1 MGNILFKSN
10 NQSSKHLD
18 VKIIYHDPCNDG
30 FGSALA
36 AKMFFEKQLNVSVT
50 YCPAKH
56 GDLPPNVKGMR
67 VYILDYCY
75 KKPIL
80 EKLIKEA
87 DKVIVIDHHKTAE
100 AELADMKETPKFQ
113 KVFDM
118 NHSGAVLTYQYF
130 FPDRPVPL
138 LLRYIEDR
146 DIWLKKMPQ
155 TDEVAAALFDLPKKF
170 SNWKVFL
177 IDRNVSKLIETGKA
191 ILAHKNLEV
200 ENMNKHSYLEEWSII
215 IENQRITF
223 KVAVCNTPLYQSDLG
238 NSLVTNKFAE
248 EADFAA
254 LWYFD
259 GSINKTKFSLRS
271 TDEKQDISIIAKL
284 FGGGGH
290 RNASGCT
297 VDGLVPKLETKFSLL
312 EYTD

>member
-1 MGNILFKSN
+1 MGNILTKSN
-10 NQSSKHLD
+10 HNTTTSEKSNF
-18 VKIIYHDPCNDG
+18 VIYHDPCNDG
-30 FGSALA
+30 FGSRVA
-36 AKMFFEKQLNVSVT
+36 AELYFGKSAI
-50 YCPAKH
+50 YWPAKH
-56 GDLPPNVKGMR
+56 YQDPPDVTGMN

-80 EKLIKEA
+80 EKLIQKSK
-87 DKVIVIDHHKTAE
+87 KVVVIDHHITAKD
-100 AELADMKETPKFQ
+100 ELAGMKENKKFK

-118 NHSGAVLTYQYF
+118 NHSGAVLTFQYF
-130 FPDRPVPL
+130 FPGRKVPL
-138 LLRYIEDR
+138 LLRHIEDR
-146 DIWLKKMPQ
+146 DIWLKKMDD
-155 TDEVAAALFDLPKKF
+155 TDKVSAALFDLPKEF
-170 SNWKVFL
+170 SIWKQYL
-177 IDRNVSKLIETGKA
+177 IDRNVRKLIDMGKA
-191 ILAHKNLEV
+191 VLGHKILEV
-200 ENMNKHSYLEEWSII
+200 ENMNKHSYLEEWSLI
-215 IENQRITF
+215 IENERKTF

-238 NSLVTNKFAE
+238 NSLITNKFAE

-271 TDEKQDISIIAKL
+271 TDEKQNISIIAKL